1 MTMSRRVRRPSI
13 GGASRSPASRQ
24 SDPHGACLRRGD
36 SHGAVPRCALV
47 PTLVLALVLLA
58 TFMAAPALAFV
69 DVPSDNP
76 YNAAV
81 TDLVARGIVSGYDPE
96 HFGPGDPLLRQQF
109 AKLVVLTFDLPVSG
123 DDICRFTDVA
133 NISGFYPDKLIEAAA
148 IAKIIQGKTATTF
161 DPRGQV
167 TRAQVLTMV
176 VRGADQL
183 HPGLLEAPGPLFPSP
198 WGKFDDGTHWKN
210 AAKAMK
216 NDLLV
221 GIDFSGKSPTDPMP
235 RGEVAQVL
243 FNLLKRMENVDLDAG
258 SIIDVG
264 GGTQKVLGFI
274 HQAWQTED
282 GGRHLVVDPV
292 QLLLGAEAK
301 TAAVADG
308 VIPADGTLDNDCY
321 VRNRGGRL
329 YPYDASENVTVKEW
343 TYPVEALIMGRA
355 MTWPKFIMLWH
366 TTGDELRHVRAIP
379 YWLYLSGGR
388 VTAIEEQY
396 LP

>member
-1 MTMSRRVRRPSI
+1 MTTSEQSRHAATGGGPRRHAARATRR
-13 GGASRSPASRQ
+13 ASLA
-24 SDPHGACLRRGD
+24 
-36 SHGAVPRCALV
+36 
-47 PTLVLALVLLA
+47 TLVLAVLLLA
-58 TFMAAPALAFV
+58 TVLAAPAMAFV
-69 DVPSDNP
+69 DVPAGNP
-76 YNAAV
+76 FNEAV
-81 TDLVARGIVSGYDPE
+81 ASLVARGIVSGYDSE

-109 AKLVVLTFDLPVSG
+109 AKVVVLTFGLPVAG
-123 DDICRFTDVA
+123 DEKCRFTDVA
-133 NISGFYPDKLIEAAA
+133 NISGYYPDKLIEAAA

-161 DPRGQV
+161 EPRGQV

-183 HPGLLEAPGPLFPSP
+183 HPGLLADPGPLYPSP

-221 GIDFSGKSPTDPMP
+221 GIDLSGRGPNEPMP

-243 FNLLKRMENVDLDAG
+243 FNLLKRMENPDLDAG

-274 HQAWQTED
+274 HQAWQNED
-282 GGRHLVVDPV
+282 GSRHLVLDPV
-292 QLLLGAEAK
+292 QLLTGSEAK

-308 VIPADGTLDNDCY
+308 VIPADGTLDNDY
-321 VRNRGGRL
+321 YLRNRGGRL
-329 YPYDASENVTVKEW
+329 YSYDASESVTVKEW
-343 TYPVEALIMGRA
+343 TYPVMDLIVGRA
-355 MTWPKFIMLWH
+355 MTWPQFILLWH
-366 TTGDELRHVRAIP
+366 ATGTELRHVRAIP
-379 YWLYLSGGR
+379 YWLYLNGGQ

-396 LP
+396 VP